1 MGSESFRAG
10 GSTGSSHDER
20 EFLLNLIKELEDL
33 YERHDAALCDIEEC
47 RRFGGMLARLLERL
61 EDAGQYRLAD
71 RVMDILSIC
80 SPKIASHCE
89 SAERTKSMIRSLIER
104 LRQEAE
110 IA

>member
-1 MGSESFRAG
+1 MSHG
-10 GSTGSSHDER
+10 GNPDDR
-20 EFLLNLIKELEDL
+20 EFLLGVIKELEDL
-33 YERHDAALCDIEEC
+33 YQRHDAALCDIEKC

-61 EDAGQYRLAD
+61 EDAGQYKLAD

-104 LRQEAE
+104 LRQEAGT
-110 IA
+110 A